1 MRRVVYSQDIARILE
16 KKSLVDKL
24 LLEKKRFELFFN
36 TVREIIEK
44 NKFKIPQSMKYD
56 YLIKMLPICKKAKQE
71 DHSF

>member
-24 LLEKKRFELFFN
+24 LLEKKRFEFFFI

-44 NKFKIPQSMKYD
+44 NKFKIP
-56 YLIKMLPICKKAKQE
+56 
-71 DHSF
+71 

>member
-44 NKFKIPQSMKYD
+44 NKFKIP
-56 YLIKMLPICKKAKQE
+56 
-71 DHSF
+71 